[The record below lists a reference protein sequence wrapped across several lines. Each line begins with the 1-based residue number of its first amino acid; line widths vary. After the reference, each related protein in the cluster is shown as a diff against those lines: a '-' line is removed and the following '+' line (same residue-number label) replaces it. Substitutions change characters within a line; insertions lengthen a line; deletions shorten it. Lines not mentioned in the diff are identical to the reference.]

1 MAQAGN
7 THLQAGAPQFANP
20 DGGLEG
26 GNGGFAMGAGVRES
40 SPAAEAPVGRLDAAG
55 GIAAAGATTA
65 SDAVA
70 AAGAA
75 ITSGATTA
83 AGATTPSGATSAAAA
98 TAAAGATTASGATA
112 SPAPPA
118 PTLPGAAN
126 SAAPSPTTSEL
137 PPASAA
143 PSAPSAPGE
152 RTRTPA
158 YGERM
163 IEEAELLCFANPR
176 PGRPFEISIKLPEFT
191 CKCPFSGYPDF
202 AVLGL
207 LYQPGPRVLELKAI
221 KLYVNRYRDR
231 SISHEEVANRILDD
245 LVEACDPV
253 WMELTA
259 DFNPRG
265 NVHTVV
271 RVSHGT
277 RQPC

>member
-20 DGGLEG
+20 DGGLEA

-70 AAGAA
+70 AAAAGAT

-98 TAAAGATTASGATA
+98 TAA
-112 SPAPPA
+112 PAPPA

-126 SAAPSPTTSEL
+126 SAAPSPTASEL
-137 PPASAA
+137 PPASA
-143 PSAPSAPGE
+143 APSAPGE